1 MKFAL
6 QLPPLKNKIKLKLN
20 FNKSALTFMK
30 RLNIYALKHLFLCW
44 LFLKR
49 GFGGCGGL
57 GGLDRFGGFDGL
69 GGFSG
74 FSGLGRFGRF
84 VF

>member
-1 MKFAL
+1 MKLAL

-20 FNKSALTFMK
+20 FNKSALTFM
-30 RLNIYALKHLFLCW
+30 RLNIFLYC

-57 GGLDRFGGFDGL
+57 GGLNGFGGFDGL
-69 GGFSG
+69 GGFGG
-74 FSGLGRFGRF
+74 FSGLGRFGRL